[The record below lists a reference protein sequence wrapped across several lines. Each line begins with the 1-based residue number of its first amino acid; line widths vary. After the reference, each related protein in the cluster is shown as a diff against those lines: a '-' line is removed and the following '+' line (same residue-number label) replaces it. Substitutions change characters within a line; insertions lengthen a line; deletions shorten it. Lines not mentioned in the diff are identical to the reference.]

1 MKRFTRFFAVVA
13 LVSAVAACGGESAP
27 AETVKPG
34 EVAVQLFNAIT
45 SGDVQVVKDNIHFD
59 SQIEKEV
66 FDEYLDMAVAS
77 QDYKE
82 RTAGYTANYE
92 IVSDT
97 ITADTAFV
105 KLKGMTALGKMT
117 TFNVRLV
124 RIDGDW
130 KVDGSQAVLHREK

>member
-1 MKRFTRFFAVVA
+1 MKHLTKIFAVVA
-13 LVSAVAACGGESAP
+13 LVAAVASCGGESTS
-27 AETVKPG
+27 EEIVKPG
-34 EVAVQLFNAIT
+34 DVAVQLFNAIT

-59 SQIEKEV
+59 SQVEKEV
-66 FDEYLDMAVAS
+66 FYAVAS

-124 RIDGDW
+124 RIEGDW